1 MEMNLKEDQIK
12 NDIPTF
18 EESKSKCRINMEKAK
33 TKSEKQYW
41 CGFIG
46 GITFVI
52 NSLEKEVKE

>member
-52 NSLEKEVKE
+52 NSLGKEVKE

>member
-1 MEMNLKEDQIK
+1 MNLKEDQIK